1 MPRVGSSVAAVAA
14 VVLVAALGA
23 PGSVEAYGAP
33 DLSADSST
41 RPEVTVR
48 GDREYEETRIRAY
61 VSRSI
66 RQPFD
71 DSLARW
77 DRPVCPLV
85 AGFSPEGSERVL
97 ARLKTTVSSVG
108 AELANGKCT
117 PNFAVIDTEDPAT
130 VLSGWYKRDQ
140 YLFGDA
146 GVMEVR
152 HFLKT
157 DLPVRVW
164 YNIQGQPPGPS
175 VPAAQQ
181 FLGTGGRPVPTTQI
195 TEATRLIY
203 PSVRAFSSVIVVI
216 DRKQAAGLSADQL
229 ADYAAMVGLAEIDK
243 SAGGATDPTI
253 LRLFLAADVV
263 RPAGLTSWDTS
274 LLSALYHTDQK
285 LKTQRSEI
293 QTRVIHE
300 VVGGDGK

>member
-1 MPRVGSSVAAVAA
+1 MPRAGLSVAAAAA
-14 VVLVAALGA
+14 VLLMAALGA
-23 PGSVEAYGAP
+23 PRSVQAYGAP
-33 DLSADSST
+33 DLLADSST

-48 GDREYEETRIRAY
+48 GDREYEETRVRAY

-77 DRPVCPLV
+77 GDPVCPLV
-85 AGFSPEGSERVL
+85 AGFSAEETERVL

-108 AELANGKCT
+108 AELANGQCK
-117 PNFAVIDTEDPAT
+117 PNFAVIDTDEPAT
-130 VLSGWYKRDQ
+130 VLSGWYRRDQ

-164 YNIQGQPPGPS
+164 YNIHSGPPRLTGLETE
-175 VPAAQQ
+175 QI
-181 FLGTGGRPVPTTQI
+181 LGAGGRPAPTIQMNDASRT
-195 TEATRLIY
+195 IY
-203 PSVRAFSSVIVVI
+203 HSVRAFSSVIVVI

-243 SAGGATDPTI
+243 RAGADTDPTI
-253 LRLFLAADVV
+253 LRLFLASNGE

-285 LKTQRSEI
+285 LKTQRWEI
-293 QTRVIHE
+293 QTRVVDE
-300 VVGGDGK
+300 VVKP